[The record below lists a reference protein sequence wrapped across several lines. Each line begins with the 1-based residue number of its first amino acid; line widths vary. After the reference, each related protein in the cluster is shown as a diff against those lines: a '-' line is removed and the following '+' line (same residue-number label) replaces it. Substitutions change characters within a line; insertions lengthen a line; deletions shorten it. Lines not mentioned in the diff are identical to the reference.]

1 MNAAHNKSA
10 KRFGAYSAILGALLM
25 LAGAVLKVASGAD
38 LDLALTTGS
47 PADYLARLTE
57 VRHLLVMNLSL
68 WVVGVFFLG
77 IAGTIMAGLCDRER
91 TMGSIVKLCYY
102 TGVPL
107 AIVSFVAWLALVV
120 QLSPEASQA
129 ELTLFEVVGWF
140 ISRADWTATILV
152 VGAGP
157 ALISYAGRKEWVP
170 TWLARFGILPAITG
184 VLTAVAMF
192 TNALT
197 SYGYLIVPIGILWII
212 AAGIVLYRLSNAAN
226 E

>member
-1 MNAAHNKSA
+1 MDAAYNKSA
-10 KRFGAYSAILGALLM
+10 KRLGAYSVILGALFM
-25 LAGAVLKVASGAD
+25 ITGAVLKVVSGAD

-47 PADYLARLTE
+47 PADYLAQLTE
-57 VRHLLVMNLSL
+57 VRHLLVMNLSF
-68 WVVGVFFLG
+68 WIVGVFFLG
-77 IAGTIMAGLCDRER
+77 IGGTIMAELCDRKQ
-91 TMGSIVKLCYY
+91 TMGSIVKLCYF

-107 AIVSFVAWLALVV
+107 AIVSFIAWLALVV
-120 QLSPEASQA
+120 QLSPEASRA
-129 ELTLFEVVGWF
+129 ELNLFEVVGWF

-170 TWLARFGILPAITG
+170 AWLARFGILPALAG
-184 VLTAVAMF
+184 VLTAIAMF

-197 SYGYLIVPIGILWII
+197 SYGYLIVPVGILWMI
-212 AAGIVLYRLSNAAN
+212 AAGIVLFRLSSAAG